1 MKSSLIYIIYLNE
14 NNLYEWTMVQY
25 ISTGRFK
32 WVTHDE
38 INKFDVNK
46 IQEDSEEVLEFN
58 LEYQEELIELHNG
71 YTLAPEIILVK
82 ESMLSIYCKSILKN
96 IIF

>member
-1 MKSSLIYIIYLNE
+1 MKSSLIYIIYLNQ

-32 WVTHDE
+32 WLTHDE

-46 IQEDSEEVLEFN
+46 IQDSEEVLEVN
-58 LEYQEELIELHNG
+58 LEYQEELTELHNG

-82 ESMLSIYCKSILKN
+82 ESVLSIYCRSILKN